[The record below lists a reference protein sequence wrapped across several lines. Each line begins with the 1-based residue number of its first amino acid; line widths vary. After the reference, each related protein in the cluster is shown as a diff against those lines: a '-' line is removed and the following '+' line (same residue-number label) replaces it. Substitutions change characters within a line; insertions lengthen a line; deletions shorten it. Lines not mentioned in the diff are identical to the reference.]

1 MFFSV
6 KQPIKIAGKEYIP
19 CVCYPLP
26 KFLEYTVTHLQAEGK
41 ATIYDKMVFFQN
53 GKLVEKPAVK
63 RADKCDECDN
73 NLGKGVC
80 TGNSENEMVDTT
92 GELKCFEKKS
102 KKKKE
107 APVEEPTP
115 LPAEESIPS
124 PEEIADNV
132 ESF

>member
-6 KQPIKIAGKEYIP
+6 KVPLRIAGKDYIP

-26 KFLEYTVTHLQAEGK
+26 RFLEYTISFLKKEGK
-41 ATIYDKMVFFQN
+41 VETYNKMVFFQN
-53 GKLVEKPAVK
+53 GKLIEKPAGE
-63 RADKCDECDN
+63 AEDKCGECDN

-80 TGNSENEMVDTT
+80 TGNSENGMVDTT

-107 APVEEPTP
+107 VSVEEP
-115 LPAEESIPS
+115 IPS
-124 PEEIADNV
+124 PEEIADDI
-132 ESF
+132 EGF